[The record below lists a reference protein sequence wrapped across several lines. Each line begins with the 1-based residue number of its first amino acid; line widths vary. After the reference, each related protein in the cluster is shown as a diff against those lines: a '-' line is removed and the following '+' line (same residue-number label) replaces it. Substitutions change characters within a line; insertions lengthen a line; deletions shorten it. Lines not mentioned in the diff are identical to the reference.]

1 MRRTYVTPQLHRLN
15 RYLFYLK
22 TLPEDDTAMISAP
35 MIAAALHLGEV
46 QVRKDLADTARPGS
60 NKKGRVRKELI
71 ADLENYLG
79 VNHRIP
85 AVYIGDPT
93 FNPWQFSVWKDRIEI
108 LQKIDPDTQSLDIIA
123 SDAQLAIIN
132 ITQPQFQLVC
142 SSIEQAG
149 IHVILAP
156 NLSLDPR
163 VFRFL
168 MRFCILP
175 CFCYH
180 ETSEHNSN
188 VPICK
193 RYADRYSISA
203 S

>member
-108 LQKIDPDTQSLDIIA
+108 LQKIDPDTQSLDPIA

-132 ITQPQFQLVC
+132 ITQPQFQFVC
-142 SSIEQAG
+142 SAIEQAG
-149 IHVILAP
+149 IHVIW
-156 NLSLDPR
+156 NLG
-163 VFRFL
+163 
-168 MRFCILP
+168 
-175 CFCYH
+175 
-180 ETSEHNSN
+180 SEPFFGPKGIQIFNEVLHSSMLLLSRNL
-188 VPICK
+188 
-193 RYADRYSISA
+193 RT
-203 S
+203 